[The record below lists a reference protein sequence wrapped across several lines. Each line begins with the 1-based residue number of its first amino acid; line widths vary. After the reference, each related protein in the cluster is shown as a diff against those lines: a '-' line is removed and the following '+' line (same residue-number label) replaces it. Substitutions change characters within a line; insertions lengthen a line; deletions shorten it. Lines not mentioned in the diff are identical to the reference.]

1 MSTNDDS
8 QRPDNSSKAGPG
20 EETSR
25 ERLIKNLSAMSGKFK
40 DDANTA
46 SHSKAQAHLEQEL
59 SDEKDGRN
67 EDRFLFI
74 VALFIL
80 FDIWTLK
87 DSGTWALPIILGI
100 MQLFALLIIA
110 RRMGVEEIHLILNQ
124 LLPHLR
130 LKSKERD
137 DSTRGEPTK
146 KEAKEPS
153 SEAAKPATKPRDKQ

>member
-8 QRPDNSSKAGPG
+8 QRPNGSS
-20 EETSR
+20 ETGSDKTDPR
-25 ERLIKNLSAMSGKFK
+25 QELIKNLHAMSGRLKA
-40 DDANTA
+40 DPGVTSN
-46 SHSKAQAHLEQEL
+46 SKAQAHLEKEL

-74 VALFIL
+74 VALFVL

-87 DSGTWALPIILGI
+87 DSGTWALPIVLGI

-130 LKSKERD
+130 LKAKERD
-137 DSTRGEPTK
+137 GSTQNEPKKDEGEAQSESSPKSST
-146 KEAKEPS
+146 EP
-153 SEAAKPATKPRDKQ
+153 EDKQ